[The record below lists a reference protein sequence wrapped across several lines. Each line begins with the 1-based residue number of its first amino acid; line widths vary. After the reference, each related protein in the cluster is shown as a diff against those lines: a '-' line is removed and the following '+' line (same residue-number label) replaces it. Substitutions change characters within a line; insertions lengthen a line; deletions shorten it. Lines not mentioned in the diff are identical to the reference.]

1 MAQLRGRI
9 ETSPSDFNKRIV
21 LQYQTKVA
29 DGMGNFTVTW
39 VEAATVYAA
48 IWPTSANE
56 MIAANALSMV
66 VTHRIRIRWR
76 GAVKSNWRIKF
87 GEKYYNIISIVNP
100 NMGNRYLDI
109 LAKEAA

>member
-1 MAQLRGRI
+1 MRVGEL
-9 ETSPSDFNKRIV
+9 NKRIV

-29 DGMGNFTVTW
+29 DGGGGFTVSW
-39 VEAATVYAA
+39 VEACTVFAA

-76 GAVKSNWRIKF
+76 GAVKASWRIKF
-87 GEKYYNIISIVNP
+87 GEKYYNIVSIVNSS
-100 NMGNRYLDI
+100 MGNKYLDI